1 MAVLVISFAA
11 TTLDTATRIQRFILM
26 ELGDAVNISILK
38 DRYMATIIAVIPAI
52 VLAMWNI
59 VDPSTTGASTQA
71 GWVLW
76 PVFGASNQMLAA
88 LTLMVLS
95 LYFWKQKKQVLPL
108 AIPFGFISFATLSSL
123 IIKAVSFMENNRLLF
138 SIDVILIML
147 ILWMLIEG
155 LIILIH
161 HRNNLVEL

>member
-59 VDPSTTGASTQA
+59 VDPSTGASTQA

-108 AIPFGFISFATLSSL
+108 VIPFGFISFATLSSL

-147 ILWMLIEG
+147 ILWMLVEG

-161 HRNNLVEL
+161 DRNNLVEL